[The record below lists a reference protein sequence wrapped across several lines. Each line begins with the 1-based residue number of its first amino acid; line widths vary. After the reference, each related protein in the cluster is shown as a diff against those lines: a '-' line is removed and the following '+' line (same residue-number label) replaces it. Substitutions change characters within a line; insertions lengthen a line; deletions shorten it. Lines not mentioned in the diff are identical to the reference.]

1 MTPHGT
7 DPPCVVVM
15 GVSGTGK
22 STVGRLLAG
31 RLGVPFADADELHPP
46 ANIAKMAA
54 GVPLDDAD
62 RLPWL
67 ESVGRLLHTHRE
79 DGTGVV
85 VTCSALRRRYR
96 DVLRAACPGAFFLH
110 LTGDPRLLKE
120 RIGRRS
126 GHFMPARLLDS
137 QLRTL
142 EPLEPGEDGTSIDV
156 TPPPEE
162 VAATAARLLRG
173 TADGTP

>member
-7 DPPCVVVM
+7 DPPSVVVM

-22 STVGRLLAG
+22 STVGRLLAV

-46 ANIAKMAA
+46 ANIAKMAS

-67 ESVGRLLHTHRE
+67 ESVGRLLRTHQE
-79 DGTGVV
+79 DGTGAV

-110 LTGDPRLLKE
+110 LTGDPRLLAE

-126 GHFMPARLLDS
+126 GHFMPAGLLDS

-162 VAATAARLLRG
+162 VAATAARLFRG